1 MAIRV
6 GVIGTGKIGQD
17 HIRRLTRVLSGA
29 GVTAIADIDTA
40 KACAIAKGV
49 GARAEAS
56 AHDLIGA
63 RDVDAIVVTS
73 IGPTHEEFV
82 VAALAADK
90 PVFCEKPL
98 ATTAAA
104 CKRIV
109 DAEVSLGKRRVQV
122 GFMRRYDAGYRM
134 LRDVVASGD
143 IGAPLMVHCAHRNPS
158 VGDDYTT
165 EMAIT
170 DTVIHEIDALRWLLD
185 DDYVSVQV
193 IFPRKTRRASAHLAD
208 PQIVLFETARGAR
221 IDVEVFVNCN
231 YGYDIHC
238 EIVGETGTARLPEPA
253 TVLMRSKARRSAAI
267 LVDWK
272 QRFIDAYDAELQE
285 FIDSVTAGTMSGPSS
300 WDGYSAAIAADACLE
315 AQKSGRI
322 VPIAGKPRPS
332 LYEPGAASGPP
343 VSS

>member
-17 HIRRLTRVLSGA
+17 HIRRLTRDLSGA
-29 GVTAIADIDTA
+29 VITAVADIDTGRA
-40 KACAIAKGV
+40 ETIAHSI

-56 AHDLIGA
+56 AHVLIEAG
-63 RDVDAIVVTS
+63 DVDAIVVTS

-82 VAALAADK
+82 AAALAADK

-109 DAEVSLGKRRVQV
+109 NAEVSLGRRRVQV
-122 GFMRRYDAGYRM
+122 GFMRRYDRGYRM
-134 LRDVVASGD
+134 LKHAVAGGG
-143 IGAPLMVHCAHRNPS
+143 IGPPLMVHCAHRNPS
-158 VGDDYTT
+158 VGADYTT
-165 EMAIT
+165 DMAIT
-170 DTVIHEIDALRWLLD
+170 DTVIHEIDTLRWLLD
-185 DDYVSVQV
+185 DDYVSAQV
-193 IFPRKTRRASAHLAD
+193 IFPRKTSRASAHLAD
-208 PQIVLFETARGAR
+208 PQIVLLQTARGVR
-221 IDVEVFVNCN
+221 VDIEVFVNCD
-231 YGYDIHC
+231 YGYDIQC
-238 EIVGETGTARLPEPA
+238 EIVAETGTARLPEPA
-253 TVLMRSKARRSAAI
+253 TVLMRSKAQRSAAI

-285 FIDSVTAGTMSGPSS
+285 WIDSVTAGTVSGPSS

-322 VPIAGKPRPS
+322 VPIAPEPRPS
-332 LYEPGAASGPP
+332 LYEAAAASGPP